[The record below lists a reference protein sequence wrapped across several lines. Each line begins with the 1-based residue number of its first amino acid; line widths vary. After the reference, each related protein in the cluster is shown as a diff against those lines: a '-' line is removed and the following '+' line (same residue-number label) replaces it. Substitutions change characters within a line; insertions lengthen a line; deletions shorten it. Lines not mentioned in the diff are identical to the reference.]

1 MRSFQLLLFYF
12 VPFECL
18 WRPSSWTTLT
28 KYVARPLVSSEERES
43 FWTDKPPK
51 WCQRSPRV
59 FCLVR
64 QVFCG
69 KRSARTRLQGF
80 WWTHGHCFIS
90 VPSWRAPISSRC
102 FKEIF
107 HPHDPRASPTHCG
120 KTSHWN
126 AACNSSVTLLWM
138 LRPPAFLVARLVT
151 PTSPTNPGKFASSFE
166 RIRMGVSVNT
176 HYTNFLHFA
185 KLCWQQYRRCH
196 TTKNISKT
204 NCQFHEHDQTD

>member
-1 MRSFQLLLFYF
+1 MSVTSLILDHAHKVCCKAPREQWGAGIILNGQTSKMMPAL
-12 VPFECL
+12 P
-18 WRPSSWTTLT
+18 
-28 KYVARPLVSSEERES
+28 ES
-43 FWTDKPPK
+43 FLS
-51 WCQRSPRV
+51 CQAS
-59 FCLVR
+59 FLW
-64 QVFCG
+64 QTIG
-69 KRSARTRLQGF
+69 SHKAARLQGF

-107 HPHDPRASPTHCG
+107 HPHDLRASPTHCG

-151 PTSPTNPGKFASSFE
+151 PTSPTNPGKLASSLE